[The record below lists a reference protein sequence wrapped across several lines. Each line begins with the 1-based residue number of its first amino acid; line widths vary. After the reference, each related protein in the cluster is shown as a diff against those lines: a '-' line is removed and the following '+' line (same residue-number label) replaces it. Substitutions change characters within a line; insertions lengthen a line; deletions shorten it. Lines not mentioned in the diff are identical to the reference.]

1 MSIVL
6 EEKVDQILEEGRS
19 SLRVLGPM
27 HRHAAWHA
35 LKQSIWPRFQY
46 WPQNC
51 YPSQTIPA
59 ARRD

>member
-1 MSIVL
+1 MIGDRFVRGFMCWGVPVGEDLYVSTVL

-35 LKQSIWPRFQY
+35 LKQSI
-46 WPQNC
+46 
-51 YPSQTIPA
+51 
-59 ARRD
+59 